1 MNVLL
6 FAPGLLVVYLK
17 YLGWYGTVQQ
27 LFLCA
32 FIQAILAAP
41 FIMTNP
47 MSYFTG
53 AFNFGRIF
61 LYEWTVNWRIIPE
74 WIFSH
79 RLFHA
84 VLLLFQLVVLLAFAL
99 KHWTRLAHA

>member
-17 YLGWYGTVQQ
+17 YLGWYGTLCQ
-27 LFLCA
+27 LSVCA
-32 FIQAILAAP
+32 FIQAVLAVP
-41 FIMTNP
+41 FILSNP
-47 MSYFTG
+47 TSYFIG

-61 LYEWTVNWRIIPE
+61 LYEWTVNWRLIPE

-79 RLFHA
+79 RLFHV
-84 VLLLFQLVVLLAFAL
+84 VLLVLQLVVLATFAL
-99 KHWTRLAHA
+99 KHWTRLAL